1 MYAKIVDN
9 AVSKYP
15 YSEGD
20 LRTDNPL
27 ISFPPNALSRTSIQ
41 TDYGIKPVTA
51 VSQPVVSGHNTVEG
65 TPTKVGSDWTQVW
78 NSVLKNP
85 SDVTEDEKV
94 PTGDSG
100 EALLSTVFTHPGH
113 DGERCTEVDPVW
125 DGSQWNRTY
134 TWSTDVT
141 WKERREDEYGE
152 VAKQLE
158 YIVENGVDA
167 FITRQE
173 AIKAKY
179 PKS

>member
-27 ISFPPNALSRTSIQ
+27 TSFPANALSRADIQ
-41 TDYGIKPVTA
+41 TEYGIKPVTA
-51 VSQPVVSGHNTVEG
+51 VSQPVVSGHNAVEV
-65 TPTKVGSDWTQVW
+65 TPTLVGGVWTQTW
-78 NSVLKNP
+78 NSVLKDP
-85 SDVTEDEKV
+85 SQVTEAEKV
-94 PTGDSG
+94 GDKLSETDITHSG
-100 EALLSTVFTHPGH
+100 HA
-113 DGERCTEVDPVW
+113 GERCTEVDPVH

-134 TWSTDVT
+134 TWAAAT
-141 WKERREDEYGE
+141 WLEKRQEEYGGLPE
-152 VAKQLE
+152 QLE

-173 AIKAKY
+173 AIKTKY